1 MKIGSSTAS
10 IPNPTPLLFLI
21 TATAIV
27 LWPDASGVTAL
38 LVGAAIAVPIAAFW
52 LSYSAIGAIV
62 ALIVASA
69 APRLF
74 VEIGGLKARPEHL
87 VCGMLSISILFLW
100 KKRSQPVRWIWPDY
114 LLMAYAAL
122 NLYSSLF
129 MSIEPRQTI
138 KWALQQVLIILAYYF
153 LRVLIQDRA
162 GLHKAVMALL
172 AAGAVAVTYG
182 ILCFYSNLIFGTE
195 FGMTMGQY
203 GDTSAPYGLQYEAN
217 LLGSYSGALSVMMLV
232 MYLYERRRTF
242 LVGFALALAGMA
254 ISLSRGA
261 LGATLVGLAVTAFFA
276 ARKGL
281 LTRKSGISIAKAT
294 LCALLVVLPAVIPQ
308 YTERFNTMDIGEPA
322 VDPNTLT
329 RIVQITSA
337 FEEVLKHPLLGGG
350 TSSFQ
355 LAFDWQ
361 SLGEDWEDQG
371 WIGNTEMRVL
381 HDTGIIGL
389 VIFIAFLISLYR
401 QSRRVLKVESNP
413 ELVALLASALVYCIS
428 FQATEGTL
436 LAFSWV
442 HLGLIGC
449 AVSIFFAS
457 KPEYGNKL
465 TELPR
470 INSE

>member
-21 TATAIV
+21 TATALL
-27 LWPDASGVTAL
+27 LWPDASGTTAL
-38 LVGAAIAVPIAAFW
+38 LVGAIIAVPIAVFW
-52 LSYSAIGAIV
+52 MSYSAVGAII
-62 ALIVASA
+62 ALVIGSA
-69 APRLF
+69 APRLY
-74 VEIGGLKARPEHL
+74 VEIGGLKARPEH
-87 VCGMLSISILFLW
+87 VICGVLCLSILFLR

-122 NLYSSLF
+122 NLFSSLF

-138 KWALQQVLIILAYYF
+138 KWALQQVLVILAYFF
-153 LRVLIQDRA
+153 LRVLVEDRA

-172 AAGAVAVTYG
+172 AVGAVTVAYG
-182 ILCFYSNLIFGTE
+182 IVCYYSNLFLGTE
-195 FGMTMGQY
+195 FGMTIGQY
-203 GDTSAPYGLQYEAN
+203 GDTPAPYGLQYEAN
-217 LLGSYSGALSVMMLV
+217 LLGSYSGALCVMMLV
-232 MYLYERRRTF
+232 IYLYDHRRRF

-261 LGATLVGLAVTAFFA
+261 LGATFIGLAAVAIFGFKK
-276 ARKGL
+276 RL
-281 LTRKSGISIAKAT
+281 LTGKVLANVAKAT
-294 LCALLVVLPAVIPQ
+294 LCALLVVLPAVVPQ
-308 YTERFNTMDIGEPA
+308 YAERFTTMNIGEPA

-329 RIVQITSA
+329 RIVQVTSA
-337 FEEVLKHPLLGGG
+337 FDEIQKHPFMGGG

-361 SLGEDWEDQG
+361 SLGEEWEEQG

-381 HDTGIIGL
+381 HDTGIVGL
-389 VIFIAFLISLYR
+389 VIFVAFLGILYR
-401 QSRRVLKVESNP
+401 QSRKVLKSESNP
-413 ELVALLASALVYCIS
+413 ELVALLASALVYCVS

-449 AVSIFFAS
+449 AISIFFAS
-457 KPEYGNKL
+457 KDRYGK
-465 TELPR
+465 EAR
-470 INSE
+470 QGVSG

>member
-21 TATAIV
+21 TATAAL

-38 LVGAAIAVPIAAFW
+38 LVTAAIALPIAAFW
-52 LSYSAIGAIV
+52 MSYSAVGAII
-62 ALIVASA
+62 ALVIASS

-74 VEIGGLKARPEHL
+74 VEIGGLKARPEHF
-87 VCGMLSISILFLW
+87 VCGVLCLSIFFLW

-114 LLMAYAAL
+114 LLIAYAAM
-122 NLYSSLF
+122 NIFSSLF

-138 KWALQQVLIILAYYF
+138 KWALQQVLIILAYFF
-153 LRVLIQDRA
+153 LRVLIQDRKD
-162 GLHKAVMALL
+162 LRKAFMAMLVI
-172 AAGAVAVTYG
+172 GAVAVTYG
-182 ILCFYSNLIFGTE
+182 IICFYSNLIFGTE
-195 FGMTMGQY
+195 FGMTIGQY
-203 GDTSAPYGLQYEAN
+203 GDLSAPYGLQYEAN
-217 LLGSYSGALSVMMLV
+217 LLGSTSGALSVMMLV
-232 MYLYERRRTF
+232 MYLYDHRRRF
-242 LVGFALALAGMA
+242 LVGFAVALAGMA

-261 LGATLVGLAVTAFFA
+261 LGATLVGLVVAAFFA

-281 LTRKSGISIAKAT
+281 LTRKTGINIAKAT
-294 LCALLVVLPAVIPQ
+294 LCALLVVLPAVVPQ
-308 YTERFNTMDIGEPA
+308 YSERFTTMDIGEPA

-329 RIVQITSA
+329 RVVQISSA
-337 FEEVLKHPLLGGG
+337 FDEVLKHPFLGGG

-361 SLGEDWEDQG
+361 ALGEEWEEQG

-381 HDTGIIGL
+381 HDTGIVGL
-389 VIFIAFLISLYR
+389 VIFTGFLVSLFR
-401 QSRRVLKVESNP
+401 RSRKVLKLGPNP
-413 ELVALLASALVYCIS
+413 VLVALLASALVYCIS

-449 AVSIFFAS
+449 AISVLFTSEEGYGKETHEIVS
-457 KPEYGNKL
+457 G
-465 TELPR
+465 
-470 INSE
+470 